1 MARQK
6 TRTKLFSASSEM
18 RKGFTMPTIKK
29 IRSVLMSRSKTF
41 LVNLIITMM
50 AKKSKTEKIK
60 ILIKIEKGK
69 IVRKVKRRKK
79 AKSTRKGM
87 VRKTARKAFMPKNG
101 RKKSKRGKG
110 FQGKPKGSKA
120 EKTAIA
126 KAKRARKRKR

>member
-6 TRTKLFSASSEM
+6 SRTKLFSARSEM

-29 IRSVLMSRSKTF
+29 IKSVLMKRSKTF

-79 AKSTRKGM
+79 AKGKTAK
-87 VRKTARKAFMPKNG
+87 RKTAKKKAKNG
-101 RKKSKRGKG
+101 RKKKG
-110 FQGKPKGSKA
+110 FAGQVRGSKA
-120 EKTAIA
+120 EKKA
-126 KAKRARKRKR
+126 KAKAQRARKRKS